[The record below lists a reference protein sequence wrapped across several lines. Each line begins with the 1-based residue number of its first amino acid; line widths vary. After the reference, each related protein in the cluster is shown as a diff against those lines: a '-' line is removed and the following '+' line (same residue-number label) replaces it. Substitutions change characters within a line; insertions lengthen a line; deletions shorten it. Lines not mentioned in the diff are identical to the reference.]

1 MERGKADFKA
11 LREDLGL
18 SQQDVACAA
27 KVSVATVKKWERP
40 GCAEPP
46 NNVWEWLEERERI
59 RSEKV
64 DRIVIDTV
72 LHGDGGC
79 SQLVYFRTQ
88 EQHEAMGGRGPY
100 GAANADARLI
110 ARTLRSLGF
119 ETGFAYPDERRC
131 ALDDAE
137 RED

>member
-1 MERGKADFKA
+1 MGRGKADFKA
-11 LREDLGL
+11 RREDLGL

-40 GCAEPP
+40 GCAGPP
-46 NNVWEWLEERERI
+46 NDAWEWLEDRERI

-64 DRIVIDTV
+64 DGIVIDTV

-79 SQLVYFRTQ
+79 SQLVYSRTQ

-100 GAANADARLI
+100 GAANADARLV

-119 ETGFAYPDERRC
+119 EVCFAYPDERGC
-131 ALDDAE
+131 APDEAE
-137 RED
+137 REG